1 MRQELVSRICSPFRL
16 WKVGHPVVWG
26 GDQIGLFNPL
36 FLALLVQAKRRK
48 GKERKKEEKENL
60 VRKFQDI
67 KVRKNIL
74 TLPLFGFFFFFELGF
89 RLAWIF
95 FWFGLEFSGEKDKKN
110 VYIHVGILGEVLSKF
125 S

>member
-1 MRQELVSRICSPFRL
+1 M
-16 WKVGHPVVWG
+16 WG

-60 VRKFQDI
+60 VWKFQDI

-74 TLPLFGFFFFFELGF
+74 TLPLFVFFFF
-89 RLAWIF
+89 
-95 FWFGLEFSGEKDKKN
+95 
-110 VYIHVGILGEVLSKF
+110 
-125 S
+125 